1 MISKELLNTFWVLS
15 QRSDGGHEPAITEA
29 SLLDSVFEYSI
40 FTEQADFLPIDSN
53 WSVPSEFPVFPRLSL
68 LLADVRGPDN

>member
-29 SLLDSVFEYSI
+29 SLFDSVFEHSVVA
-40 FTEQADFLPIDSN
+40 EQADFLPIDPN
-53 WSVPSEFPVFPRLSL
+53 WSVPSEFLVFPWLSL
-68 LLADVRGPDN
+68 LLADV